1 MLKCGILA
9 GTGMVGQKYISL
21 LNNHPW
27 FEVSFITGSDQSV
40 GKTYA
45 EAVEN
50 RWHMTS
56 QIPKNVRNIRIES
69 TDAINKASDMCDFVF
84 SALDTNIAKIYE
96 TKYADSDIPVISN
109 SSAHRWDS
117 DVPMLI
123 PEINSIHCD
132 IIQRQRQKRGWKNG
146 FIAVKPNCSVQ
157 SYLTPLFA
165 LHERFQVKKALITT
179 MQAVSGAGY
188 PGVSSIDITDNI
200 VPFISGEEEKSE
212 LEPLKI
218 FGTIQG
224 DEIVNNN
231 QMVFSAH
238 CNRVNVQDGHLATVN
253 VAFSQKPVFDDIID
267 LWNDFAGEPQKLK
280 LPSAPDKP
288 IIYKTESN
296 RPQPRLD
303 RDEDKGMACITGRL
317 RKCNILDWKFVAL
330 SHNTVRGAAGGGILN
345 AELLYKKKYLIE

>member
-56 QIPKNVRNIRIES
+56 EIPKCVRNIRIES
-69 TDAINKASDMCDFVF
+69 TNAINKASDVCDFVF

-96 TKYADSDIPVISN
+96 TKYADKDIPVISN

-132 IIQRQRQKRGWKNG
+132 IIQCQRKKRGWKNG

-165 LHERFQVKKALITT
+165 LHERFQVKKVFITT

-188 PGVSSIDITDNI
+188 PGVSSIDITDNV

-238 CNRVNVQDGHLATVN
+238 CNRVNVQDGHLANVN
-253 VAFSQKPVFDDIID
+253 VEFNQKPAFDNIID
-267 LWNDFAGEPQKLK
+267 MWNDFTGEPQKLK
-280 LPSAPDKP
+280 LPSAPDRP

-330 SHNTVRGAAGGGILN
+330 SHNTIRGAAGGGILN
-345 AELLYKKKYLIE
+345 AELLYKKNYFME